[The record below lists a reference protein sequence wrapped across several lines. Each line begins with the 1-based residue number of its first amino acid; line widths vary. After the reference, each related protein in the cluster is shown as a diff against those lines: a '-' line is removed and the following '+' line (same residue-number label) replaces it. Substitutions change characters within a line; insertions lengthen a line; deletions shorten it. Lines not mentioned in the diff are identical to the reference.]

1 MTRQIWNRACL
12 NITGQVRFDPDSF
25 CEKKI
30 QQSGILHCTHAVTNS
45 LRAEQSDRIPNA
57 LWTRAFAGVNGHMP
71 TGIAA
76 APKMFGKKLRR
87 KICFVAGEIERDDV
101 LALSQERVEFDMR
114 RLRSIS
120 ATQNSN

>member
-12 NITGQVRFDPDSF
+12 NITCQVRFDPDSF

-30 QQSGILHCTHAVTNS
+30 QQSGILHCTHAVTNP

-57 LWTRAFAGVNGHMP
+57 LWTRAFAGMNGHMP

-76 APKMFGKKLRR
+76 ASKMFGKKLRR
-87 KICFVAGEIERDDV
+87 KICFVAGEIERDNFFA
-101 LALSQERVEFDMR
+101 LAQERSELNPCCLHSV
-114 RLRSIS
+114 S
-120 ATQNSN
+120 AAQNSN